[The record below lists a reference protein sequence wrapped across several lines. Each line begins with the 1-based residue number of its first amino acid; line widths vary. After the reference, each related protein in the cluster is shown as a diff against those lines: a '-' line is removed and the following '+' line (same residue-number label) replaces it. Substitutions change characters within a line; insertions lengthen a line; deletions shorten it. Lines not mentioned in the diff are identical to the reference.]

1 MSENQKMPSAY
12 GSERFRTI
20 DEYHA
25 AWPKEIRDTLDQLRA
40 TIKQT
45 VPQAKEVIS
54 YNMPAFKLTRILAYY
69 AVHKEHIG
77 FYPTASP
84 IIAFREE
91 LKNYKTSKGT
101 IQFPFDKK
109 LPVGLI
115 RKIVLFKTKEILE
128 GKTKSRIHLSVGK

>member
-25 AWPKEIRDTLDQLRA
+25 AWPKEIRDALDQLRT

-84 IIAFREE
+84 IIAFKEE
-91 LKNYKTSKGT
+91 LKNYRTSKGT
-101 IQFPFDKK
+101 VQFPFGKK
-109 LPVGLI
+109 LPLALI
-115 RKIVLFKTKEILE
+115 KKIVLYKVKEIT
-128 GKTKSRIHLSVGK
+128 GKKSGKK